1 MQSSP
6 RLHGSR
12 PKSSKPLHCSRSVPL
27 FLLAQLTA
35 LRVVLGVLV
44 TLLPTA
50 CEKAPAPPE
59 PGPPDVEVA
68 EVIQQDVPIYREWVA
83 QLNGPINAAITPKVQ
98 GYLLT
103 QSYNNGFFVK
113 KGSAS
118 VYDRPPAVHRLS
130 RPGKSHGRTGAGERR
145 PGAKERRT

>member
-1 MQSSP
+1 MQSRAELQGTP
-6 RLHGSR
+6 I
-12 PKSSKPLHCSRSVPL
+12 
-27 FLLAQLTA
+27 
-35 LRVVLGVLV
+35 RVVLSLISA
-44 TLLPTA
+44 LLLTA
-50 CEKAPAPPE
+50 CEKPPAPVA

-145 PGAKERRT
+145 P